1 MARPN
6 LVFIC
11 CFALLALAGS
21 ALAEHSDDSTPPD
34 SMQIAPPDSAQ
45 IAAPTTI
52 SGQEYLPSWYDMI
65 TNLPGDWVRY
75 SNQTFRTENIPAFLG
90 IAASTTVLMVTDDKT
105 WDAAHRWFVGSN
117 FVTESSHT
125 FEWVG
130 DGRPQFGL
138 AGAFALYGFVG
149 DDRRAL
155 RTSSELV
162 EGILACGGV
171 VQLLKHITGR
181 QSPYVSSQP
190 RGEWVFFPN
199 QVDYANHVPYY
210 DAFPSGHLSTAI
222 ATLTVVAENYPEC
235 WWIRPIGYPTMA
247 LLAMSMVNTGIHW
260 YSDYPLAISLGYAF
274 GKLVAHPPEINLS
287 QSSNDNG
294 SKSESNLSMS
304 PSVTHRGPG
313 VEFALSF

>member
-1 MARPN
+1 MSRPN
-6 LVFIC
+6 LVIFC
-11 CFALLALAGS
+11 CIAFALFSSIAQ
-21 ALAEHSDDSTPPD
+21 AEHADDSTPPD
-34 SMQIAPPDSAQ
+34 STQVAIVPSPP
-45 IAAPTTI
+45 
-52 SGQEYLPSWYDMI
+52 GQEYLPAWYDMV

-75 SNQTFRTENIPAFLG
+75 SDQTFRTENIPAFLG
-90 IAASTTVLMVTDDKT
+90 IAASTTALMVTDDKT
-105 WDAAHRWFVGSN
+105 WNAAHKWFVGSN

-138 AGAFALYGFVG
+138 AGAFALGGFIT
-149 DDRRAL
+149 DNPRAL

-199 QVDYANHVPYY
+199 QVDYAEHVPYY
-210 DAFPSGHLSTAI
+210 DAFPSGHLSTAM

-235 WWIRPIGYPTMA
+235 WWIRPIGYPTLG

-260 YSDYPLAISLGYAF
+260 YSDYPLALSLGYAF

-287 QSSNDNG
+287 SSATSTG
-294 SKSESNLSMS
+294 STSETDLSMT
-304 PSVTHRGPG
+304 PSMTLHGPG
-313 VEFALSF
+313 VAFALTF